1 MVFKYKKQVDYLTV
15 DLLDIKY
22 KKKKNFRNY
31 KIRGIYVKTQTS
43 MTNAGNQSFYNYLLD
58 IIYIEENEVKFKEA
72 QYDEPK

>member
-1 MVFKYKKQVDYLTV
+1 
-15 DLLDIKY
+15 
-22 KKKKNFRNY
+22 
-31 KIRGIYVKTQTS
+31 